1 MISARRAAT
10 TLLGTMWLCTAGCHG
25 LPRASRLQAADR
37 ARVYA
42 AVLAD
47 VRRDSSTTWV
57 VVDSLLPAR
66 DIDADLYDK
75 VISELAISRQ
85 ALDAFLVV
93 QRAPD
98 DQFEAAM
105 LPGAQWSPVSMAR
118 LDALRAASRV
128 EAAAGV
134 AQRVSR
140 GDGFWNQWRR
150 AFPGAS
156 GYVIL
161 SPASIAR
168 DGRTAVVHV
177 RVACGE
183 VCGESELRL
192 LHRDAAGT
200 WHTTGRVR
208 LSES

>member
-1 MISARRAAT
+1 MIIARRAAT
-10 TLLGTMWLCTAGCHG
+10 ALLGTICLCTAGCHG
-25 LPRASRLQAADR
+25 LGHASPLQAADR

-42 AVLAD
+42 AVLDD

-66 DIDADLYDK
+66 DIDAELHEK
-75 VISELAISRQ
+75 VISELAISRR
-85 ALDAFLVV
+85 ALDAFLAV
-93 QRAPD
+93 QRAPVD
-98 DQFEAAM
+98 HFQRAM
-105 LPGAQWSPVSMAR
+105 LPGAEWAPVSLER

-128 EAAAGV
+128 EAAAS
-134 AQRVSR
+134 AAEHTSR
-140 GDGFWNQWRR
+140 GGGFWTQWRR
-150 AFPGAS
+150 AFPRAS

-168 DGRTAVVHV
+168 DGRTAMVHV